1 MKKQTALQ
9 QFIEWGDKMIE
20 ERPNKILSFYEA
32 IDKAEELLKVEK
44 EQIEEAYSE
53 GKFDQYYYT
62 TKEAEQYYNET
73 YHSGDI
79 NEMVNT
85 NTP

>member
-1 MKKQTALQ
+1 MKKQTALEWLVDQ
-9 QFIEWGDKMIE
+9 CNNWSGICNGEFIDPEIV
-20 ERPNKILSFYEA
+20 
-32 IDKAEELLKVEK
+32 DKAKAMEK

-73 YHSGDI
+73 YNKTS
-79 NEMVNT
+79 
-85 NTP
+85 